1 MRKDMMRKDMKIS
14 VSKKS
19 FLTRACRATVL
30 GATLLGVTFLAGDL
44 TVGIGAAHADD
55 GANVVPQMEMSTTT
69 AAASAGIMGAATTSD
84 YLLGVGDKLRVNV
97 FGEEDLSGEV
107 DVNGTGKVS
116 LPLVGQVQAAGLT
129 IDAFTE
135 EVATKLKE
143 GYLTSPKVSVEVLN
157 YRPFYIIG
165 EVTTPGQ
172 YPYTNGMTV
181 LNAVAVAG
189 GFTYRANE
197 DKVLITRGDQK
208 EVAYKLTQAVKVLPG
223 DIVKI
228 PERFF

>member
-1 MRKDMMRKDMKIS
+1 MHVRYMMKSLPFHLASHLASAAFAIGLMLLAVSLSPLS
-14 VSKKS
+14 VGPA
-19 FLTRACRATVL
+19 F
-30 GATLLGVTFLAGDL
+30 
-44 TVGIGAAHADD
+44 ADD
-55 GANVVPQMEMSTTT
+55 AANMPQVDTATADSTGT
-69 AAASAGIMGAATTSD
+69 D
-84 YLLGVGDKLRVNV
+84 YLLGSGDKLRVNV

-107 DVNGTGKVS
+107 DVTGNGKVS
-116 LPLVGQVQAAGLT
+116 LPLIGQVQAAGLT
-129 IDAFTE
+129 IGAFTE
-135 EVATKLKE
+135 EVANKLRE
-143 GYLTSPKVSVEVLN
+143 GYLTNPKVSVEVLN

-208 EVAYKLTQAVKVLPG
+208 EVEYALTQAVKVLPG